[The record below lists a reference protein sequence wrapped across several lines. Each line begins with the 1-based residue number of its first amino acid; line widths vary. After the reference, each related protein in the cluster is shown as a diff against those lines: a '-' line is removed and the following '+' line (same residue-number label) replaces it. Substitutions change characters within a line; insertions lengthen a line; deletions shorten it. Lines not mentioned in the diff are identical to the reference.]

1 LPSWE
6 LVEFTPHVG
15 EEIDRDGKW
24 VADWTPEEA
33 TAARAEFLF

>member
-6 LVEFTPHVG
+6 LVEFTSHVG

-24 VADWTPEEA
+24 VADRTPEEA